1 MKAALILVAAATVL
15 IGTTAQA
22 GTENVKFPK
31 NYATDYVQYTFVNKT
46 SKRFGPSFRKFYI
59 NRAALA
65 AFTASGKLP
74 SGTVIVREDWIVKKD
89 ADKKAIKGA
98 DGNFIAI
105 NKKGVVVSEKRDGW
119 GTEYPASKRNGN
131 WEYAAFK
138 VNGERNPKAKIGRCF
153 GCHLRKKGDDFIF
166 TMKQLRTAAKK

>member
-1 MKAALILVAAATVL
+1 MKTALILLATATALV
-15 IGTTAQA
+15 GTTAQA

-31 NYATDYVQYTFVNKT
+31 NYAADYVQYTFVNKT

-59 NRAALA
+59 NKAALA
-65 AFTASGKLP
+65 GFKASGKLP
-74 SGTVIVREDWIVKKD
+74 SGTVIVREDWFVKKD
-89 ADKKAIKGA
+89 SDKKAIRGA
-98 DGNFIAI
+98 DGNFIVI
-105 NKKGVVVSEKRDGW
+105 KKKGVVVSEKRNGW

-166 TMKQLRTAAKK
+166 TMKQLRTAAKN